1 MKKFVPY
8 YDGVLDKLLPEDQ
21 LIPYQVGW
29 AEYVAV
35 PAELRNT
42 HAGSETGGVIPG
54 VTSTRH
60 QAPDPTDLQ
69 GRR

>member
-35 PAELRNT
+35 PEQLRK
-42 HAGSETGGVIPG
+42 GDKIGIIPDAA
-54 VTSTRH
+54 STRH
-60 QAPDPTDLQ
+60 PVPRPTD
-69 GRR
+69 

>member
-35 PAELRNT
+35 PPELKKRKVGKESRG
-42 HAGSETGGVIPG
+42 AIPGGV
-54 VTSTRH
+54 STRH
-60 QAPDPTDLQ
+60 PAQDPTALPV
-69 GRR
+69 RR

>member
-8 YDGVLDKLLPEDQ
+8 YDGVLDKLLPEDH

-35 PAELRNT
+35 PDQLGNGKASGERRR
-42 HAGSETGGVIPG
+42 VIPDA
-54 VTSTRH
+54 TSTHHPVPR
-60 QAPDPTDLQ
+60 PTD
-69 GRR
+69 

>member
-8 YDGVLDKLLPEDQ
+8 YDGVLDKILPEDQ

-35 PAELRNT
+35 PAELQSAQNSRT
-42 HAGSETGGVIPG
+42 ASSATQGEA
-54 VTSTRH
+54 
-60 QAPDPTDLQ
+60 QAHPRVSDPTA
-69 GRR
+69 